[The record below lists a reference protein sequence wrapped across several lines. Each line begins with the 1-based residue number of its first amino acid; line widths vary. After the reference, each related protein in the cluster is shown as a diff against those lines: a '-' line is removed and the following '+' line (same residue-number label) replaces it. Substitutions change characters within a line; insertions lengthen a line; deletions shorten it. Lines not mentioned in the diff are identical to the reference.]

1 MVYLN
6 GRSENQG
13 LNADSYFDEK
23 KTNLQFVAYLNGRLY
38 LRGAGLCRRSQT
50 QWERRDNHGL
60 ISTGNSMF

>member
-6 GRSENQG
+6 GRGENQG

-38 LRGAGLCRRSQT
+38 LREARLCRRSQT
-50 QWERRDNHGL
+50 QWEGRDNHGL